1 MYEVVKKEHQW
12 HWVNN
17 FLLFGFFTSVIV
29 AILLQFRLF
38 FCGQNVLHFFF
49 RIYLGYI
56 LVTEGESQTI
66 FAMISFLSDYLEIL
80 FQRKTISISL
90 ASLCNL
96 ILVTVLP
103 CYEKYGNWINLQK
116 MFHFFLDFSFLFEP
130 SFWVRE
136 LAEAV
141 MDSAMSPPLG
151 MSRSPIT
158 IIQCCS
164 ASTYRSWFYHPH
176 DSTSLSWFDKLLVRT
191 GGSVGELCKSHFQPP
206 LIKDFVII
214 NELRSNR
221 KSESLQ
227 WKEKKFHKRNCFSSL
242 CAQIVSHSETIV

>member
-1 MYEVVKKEHQW
+1 MFKCIFSLFVYEVAKKEHQW

-17 FLLFGFFTSVIV
+17 FLLFGFFISVIV

-38 FCGQNVLHFFF
+38 FCSQKCFAFFFF

-116 MFHFFLDFSFLFEP
+116 NISFFFLTFPFSSSLPFELGSWRRRWWILRCLP
-130 SFWVRE
+130 H
-136 LAEAV
+136 
-141 MDSAMSPPLG
+141 SACRVH
-151 MSRSPIT
+151 RSPLFSVVPLLLTVLGST
-158 IIQCCS
+158 IPMTQLH
-164 ASTYRSWFYHPH
+164 FH
-176 DSTSLSWFDKLLVRT
+176 DSTNS
-191 GGSVGELCKSHFQPP
+191 
-206 LIKDFVII
+206 
-214 NELRSNR
+214 
-221 KSESLQ
+221 
-227 WKEKKFHKRNCFSSL
+227 
-242 CAQIVSHSETIV
+242 